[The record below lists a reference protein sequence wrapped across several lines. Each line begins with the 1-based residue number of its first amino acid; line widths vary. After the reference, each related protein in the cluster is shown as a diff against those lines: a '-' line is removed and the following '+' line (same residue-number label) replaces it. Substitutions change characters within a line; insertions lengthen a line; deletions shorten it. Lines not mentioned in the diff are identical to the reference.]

1 MNFNYLFNPS
11 LTFSVPDR
19 LHNWTTNKK
28 YFCLSVF
35 LIVGGTIVKKYKQSA

>member
-11 LTFSVPDR
+11 LTFSVSDR

-35 LIVGGTIVKKYKQSA
+35 FDCRGNHCQKI